1 MLLFELIIGKNKKF
15 YRRYKQ
21 LDLKTQEQI
30 YMTFFVI
37 EGLIIWGIMV
47 FNIIKGWDIFNWISF

>member
-1 MLLFELIIGKNKKF
+1 MLLFNLIIEKNQKF
-15 YRRYKQ
+15 HARYKK

-37 EGLIIWGIMV
+37 EGLIIWGIIV
-47 FNIIKGWDIFNWISF
+47 FKIIKG